1 MKKVQESEVYTFS
14 VDMVSQVFAEDELQA
29 QNKVDQE
36 GGYITTRITELLS
49 VVKIPNSKD
58 KK

>member
-1 MKKVQESEVYTFS
+1 MKKVQESKVYTFS
-14 VDMVSQVFAEDELQA
+14 VDMVIQVFAEDELQA
-29 QNKVDQE
+29 QNKLDQE
-36 GGYITTRITELLS
+36 GGYITNRTTELLN